1 MKMKNLARCD
11 IADTF
16 RSRMLNAEDGLGM
29 MWECGERGMLILLM
43 LLRCQK
49 INNEERDHA
58 MICTNL
64 ATISIFVIIVCM
76 DNNFFPPTVR
86 ICSKNEH
93 DRSWVEFSF
102 VYQQDSDT
110 YEQ

>member
-49 INNEERDHA
+49 IAEVCQKINNDNEELDHA
-58 MICTNL
+58 MIRLLTRLTLYRYGSSQQFRYSYYFFVWL
-64 ATISIFVIIVCM
+64 AQLLSAC
-76 DNNFFPPTVR
+76 
-86 ICSKNEH
+86 CSH
-93 DRSWVEFSF
+93 L
-102 VYQQDSDT
+102 
-110 YEQ
+110 